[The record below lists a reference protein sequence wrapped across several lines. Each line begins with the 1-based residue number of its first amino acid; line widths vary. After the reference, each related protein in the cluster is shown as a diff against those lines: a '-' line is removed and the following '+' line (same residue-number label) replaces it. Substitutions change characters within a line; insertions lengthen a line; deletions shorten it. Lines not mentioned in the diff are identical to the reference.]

1 MGFAFAETMAG
12 WLETADGQRHP
23 FHFRL
28 QITAHSTLQ
37 HLADGK
43 AQLAGVVHAPPFTE
57 AADCAG
63 TILIRPL
70 APPLGQGV
78 IRYQLAFRADDGRRL
93 TFVGQKNIRLRALRR
108 TFTQLEGDLRD
119 EMGRE
124 VATCQ
129 LQFDLKRDWLPFAR
143 SFHRAS

>member
-1 MGFAFAETMAG
+1 MGFTFAETMAG
-12 WLETADGQRHP
+12 WLETTDGHRHK

-28 QITAHSTLQ
+28 EVSASSTLQ
-37 HLADGK
+37 HLLDGK
-43 AQLAGVVHAPPFTE
+43 AELRGVVHAPPFTE
-57 AADCAG
+57 ASDCSG

-70 APPLGQGV
+70 APPLGQRI

-108 TFTQLEGDLRD
+108 TFTELDGELRD
-119 EMGRE
+119 DMGRE

-129 LQFDLKRDWLPFAR
+129 LHFDLKRDWLPFAR

>member
-23 FHFRL
+23 FHFCL

-57 AADCAG
+57 AADCTG